1 MLMRP
6 HDGAVDEDVLEV
18 GIIAQRRKKPFPD
31 PIAAPAVEP
40 LIHRVPAPELLRQ
53 NAPMRSRPR
62 QPQDRLDK
70 QPIVSARPARIA
82 CLARQMRFNPLP
94 KRVAYF
100 LSLHPCRPPNSQ
112 RSEEHT
118 SELQSLMRTSSAV
131 FCLKN
136 K

>member
-62 QPQDRLDK
+62 QPQDRLDN
-70 QPIVSARPARIA
+70 QPIVSARPAR
-82 CLARQMRFNPLP
+82 LAALSRPTRCNSLP
-94 KRVAYF
+94 IR
-100 LSLHPCRPPNSQ
+100 L
-112 RSEEHT
+112 T
-118 SELQSLMRTSSAV
+118 
-131 FCLKN
+131 
-136 K
+136 

>member
-53 NAPMRSRPR
+53 NAPMRSRPP

-82 CLARQMRFNPLP
+82 CLARQMRVTPLP
-94 KRVAYF
+94 TPVAYF
-100 LSLHPCRPPNSQ
+100 LSLHPYTPP
-112 RSEEHT
+112 
-118 SELQSLMRTSSAV
+118 QSKK
-131 FCLKN
+131 LKT
-136 K
+136 KTK

>member
-1 MLMRP
+1 MCLYGYHYYNNDIFFFLLIRRP
-6 HDGAVDEDVLEV
+6 PNSKRTDNL
-18 GIIAQRRKKPFPD
+18 FPYTT
-31 PIAAPAVEP
+31 
-40 LIHRVPAPELLRQ
+40 LF
-53 NAPMRSRPR
+53 RSRPR

-112 RSEEHT
+112 QLES
-118 SELQSLMRTSSAV
+118 QSYANGNPECKRNLGSGPINSALEV
-131 FCLKN
+131 
-136 K
+136 